1 MWRLYQSFFMRNFLI
16 LLIAILGVMI
26 WIQPAQADSVEP
38 YLRRYLQV
46 TEPVPLKINEQ
57 GETRLFSPNQISEGK
72 SLFLENCMNCH
83 VGGSNLPVPSV
94 TLSMENLKG
103 ATPPR
108 DNINAL
114 VAYLRHPTTYDG
126 MGENFWCREV
136 PDTWLSTEKV
146 ENLSAFLLRSAE
158 KAPGWGSDTFGL

>member
-1 MWRLYQSFFMRNFLI
+1 MWRRFDSFFIRS
-16 LLIAILGVMI
+16 LLIVLVAILGAI
-26 WIQPAQADSVEP
+26 ASIQPAQADSIDT
-38 YLRRYLQV
+38 YIRRYLQV
-46 TEPVPLKINEQ
+46 TEPVPLKVNEK
-57 GETRLFSPNQISEGK
+57 GETRLFSPNELSEGK
-72 SLFLENCMNCH
+72 TLFLENCMNCH
-83 VGGSNLPVPSV
+83 VGGSNLPVPPI

-126 MGENFWCREV
+126 SEENFWCREV
-136 PDTWLSTEKV
+136 PESWLSTEQV

-158 KAPGWGSDTFGL
+158 KATGWGTDTFGL

>member
-1 MWRLYQSFFMRNFLI
+1 MRRIFHSFFIRS
-16 LLIAILGVMI
+16 LLIILIGTLGLI
-26 WIQPAQADSVEP
+26 GSIQPAHADSIDP

-46 TEPVPLKINEQ
+46 TEPVPLKINQ
-57 GETRLFSPNQISEGK
+57 KGETRLFSPDRLLEGK
-72 SLFLENCMNCH
+72 NLFLENCMNCH
-83 VGGSNLPVPSV
+83 VGGSNLPVPPI

-126 MGENFWCREV
+126 EGENFWCREV
-136 PDTWLSTEKV
+136 PETWLSTEKV
-146 ENLSAFLLRSAE
+146 ENLSAFMLRSAE
-158 KAPGWGSDTFGL
+158 KAPGWGTDTFGL

>member
-1 MWRLYQSFFMRNFLI
+1 MLRIFHSLFIRS
-16 LLIAILGVMI
+16 LLIILIASLGAIVS
-26 WIQPAQADSVEP
+26 IQPAQADGVDP

-46 TEPVPLKINEQ
+46 TEPVPVKVNEQ
-57 GETRLFSPNQISEGK
+57 GDTQLVSPKQLESGK
-72 SLFLENCMNCH
+72 NLFLENCMNCH
-83 VGGSNLPVPSV
+83 VGGSNVPVPPI

-103 ATPPR
+103 ANPPR
-108 DNINAL
+108 DNLNAL

-126 MGENFWCREV
+126 VGENFWCREI
-136 PDTWLSTEKV
+136 PETWLSTEQV

>member
-1 MWRLYQSFFMRNFLI
+1 MGNFLI
-16 LLIAILGVMI
+16 FLTAVLSVMI
-26 WIQPAQADSVEP
+26 WMQPAHADSIEP

-46 TEPVPLKINEQ
+46 TGPVPLKVNEQ
-57 GETRLFSPNQISEGK
+57 GETRLFSPDQISEGK
-72 SLFLENCMNCH
+72 SLFLKNCMNCH

-94 TLSMENLKG
+94 TLSMESLKG

-126 MGENFWCREV
+126 TGENFWCREV
-136 PDTWLSTEKV
+136 PETWLSTEQV

-158 KAPGWGSDTFGL
+158 KAPGWGSDTFDL